1 MYFAFGS
8 VRSSAGDIEILFMFL
23 INLYWCEYEGDVVAV
38 VVVVETESGV

>member
-8 VRSSAGDIEILFMFL
+8 VRSPAGDIEILFMFL
-23 INLYWCEYEGDVVAV
+23 INLYWCEYEGDVVTV